1 MLLAIQLHLRCR
13 NEGRDSLMGFQ
24 LTTKDYVEYIK
35 KAYEKIH
42 ANGDYITELDS
53 ATGDGDHW
61 TNINMGFE
69 KLVEASAE
77 LGTMSLFDAFKK
89 ISMIM
94 MSVIGGSGGVLYG
107 SAYMEAA
114 KLLNGKET
122 IQNEELCGILEAMM
136 NGIMKRG
143 KAKPGMKTMLDALA
157 PAAACYRKCI
167 ADGADEKQTLARV
180 KQAALLGAESTRQME
195 AVRGRAYYQ
204 ANKGVGNLDPGAV
217 TMSYQIETLMD
228 YVEGKL

>member
-1 MLLAIQLHLRCR
+1 
-13 NEGRDSLMGFQ
+13 
-24 LTTKDYVEYIK
+24 
-35 KAYEKIH
+35 
-42 ANGDYITELDS
+42 
-53 ATGDGDHW
+53 
-61 TNINMGFE
+61 
-69 KLVEASAE
+69 
-77 LGTMSLFDAFKK
+77 
-89 ISMIM
+89 MIM

-143 KAKPGMKTMLDALA
+143 NAKPGMKTMLDALA

-180 KQAALLGAESTRQME
+180 KREME

>member
-1 MLLAIQLHLRCR
+1 
-13 NEGRDSLMGFQ
+13 MGFQ
-24 LTTKDYVEYIK
+24 LTTKDYVDYLK

-42 ANGDYITELDS
+42 ANGDYVTELDA

-69 KLVEASAE
+69 KLVEAAE
-77 LGTMSLFDAFKK
+77 ELEAMDLFGAFKK

-114 KLLNGKET
+114 KAVKGKDVLESGDV
-122 IQNEELCGILEAMM
+122 CAVLEAMM
-136 NGIMKRG
+136 NGIMNRG
-143 KAKPGMKTMLDALA
+143 KAQPGNKTMLDTLHPVVVCYKDCLA
-157 PAAACYRKCI
+157 KGLSDKETAELVKKAAA
-167 ADGADEKQTLARV
+167 D
-180 KQAALLGAESTRQME
+180 GAESTREME

-204 ANKGVGNLDPGAV
+204 ANKGVGHLDPGAV
-217 TMSYQIETLMD
+217 TMCYQVETLMD
-228 YVEGKL
+228 AILAKL